1 METQWCGKCKQD
13 LPMESF
19 SPSYRGR
26 PGTTCR
32 PCFAAYN
39 RARAAGLSPPPA
51 VPWPPRPCSV
61 CGTEY
66 IPKKIEATGALYC
79 SRKCKDD
86 ARNAK
91 MAADRVA
98 SKPTDRRCLQCG
110 EPMPQQMRVDA
121 KFCSIRCNDAA
132 HALQRKL
139 QARSAVELIPTVPD
153 GMLRCGRCKRVLPV
167 EAFAPSSR
175 GKDMY
180 GSGGG
185 PRCREC
191 AAAHHR
197 GDSSPVA
204 HPPRPCR
211 VCGEMYVPKLI
222 RVKSLGVCSRRC
234 AESLRKA
241 GSDAGKPGYLRAL
254 VCERDRWRCGICGKR
269 VDRELAHPD
278 PMCASLDHIKPV
290 SQGGTNDLWNLRL
303 THLRCNLS
311 RRADGPLL
319 LF

>member
-1 METQWCGKCKQD
+1 MEEQSIRCSRCGSTKD
-13 LPMESF
+13 GSEF
-19 SPSYRGR
+19 A
-26 PGTTCR
+26 PGMRHPGGYCR
-32 PCFAAYN
+32 PCQREYN
-39 RARAAGLSPPPA
+39 RQHYAGENAANPRLVERTCDHCGELYLPKHGKARLA
-51 VPWPPRPCSV
+51 
-61 CGTEY
+61 
-66 IPKKIEATGALYC
+66 YC
-79 SRKCKDD
+79 SRKCKSD
-86 ARNAK
+86 AHNAK

-98 SKPTDRRCLQCG
+98 SKPTDRHCLQCG
-110 EPMPQQMRVDA
+110 EPMPQQMRADA
-121 KFCSIRCNDAA
+121 KFCSSRCNEAA

-139 QARSAVELIPTVPD
+139 RSRSAAELILTVPD
-153 GMLRCGRCKRVLPV
+153 GMLRCGRCKQVLPV
-167 EAFAPSSR
+167 EAFALSSR
-175 GKDMY
+175 GKGLY
-180 GSGGG
+180 GIGGG

-191 AAAHHR
+191 RAAEYR
-197 GDSSPVA
+197 GDSAPIA

-211 VCGEMYVPKLI
+211 MCGEMYVPKLI

-234 AESLRKA
+234 AELLRKA

-311 RRADGPLL
+311 RRATGPLL